1 MAKFTAELPTDILKD
16 VNFVERNAI
25 DIFKGMTKAGAE
37 VAAENMRQGAS
48 RSFKHGV
55 GAKMNSKLKVTKS
68 YETRKREIATKAAYY
83 GYIPR
88 KDGRRVKI
96 KHGYYPGVPAPLLV
110 NLVEFG
116 TSSQK
121 MPRQFKHYWD
131 GQKKPFVRPAFS
143 DTGGITRAMLKAQK
157 ELSGGILE

>member
-1 MAKFTAELPTDILKD
+1 MAKFTAELPTDILKE
-16 VNFVERNAI
+16 VNFVEKNAI

-37 VAAENMRQGAS
+37 VAAENMRQGAN
-48 RSFKHGV
+48 RAFKHGV

-68 YETRKREIATKAAYY
+68 YETRKKEITTKAAYY

-96 KHGYYPGVPAPLLV
+96 KGNYYPGVPAPLLG

-116 TSSQK
+116 TSSTK
-121 MPRQFKHYWD
+121 MPRQFKEYWD

-143 DTGGITRAMLKAQK
+143 DTGRITAAMLNAQK
-157 ELSGGILE
+157 ELSGGILK